1 MREPDHPPVGQEG
14 GHEGGREQ
22 PGQPGQHVPPDRQ
35 QGQRQTRRGQHH
47 QRPVVGEPRP
57 PRDGGAPQG
66 PFPAR
71 VAGAQQHQ
79 RVGGEEEQRV
89 QGVDL
94 GDDGLRPELLRDA
107 EEPGRDQGRRRRRAQ
122 QPRAGVHG
130 AAGQRAEHRARQ
142 VPEERGVAERQ
153 PREQVDDQRVEGI
166 ARRVGDAEVH
176 AGHQEQA
183 VVLQDNGAREGC
195 DVQGEGAEHGR
206 GQRRRVG
213 PAGGDRGGPVRGRAG
228 GGSRSGGSGGRTPPC
243 SGRWYGLP
251 SLRRHRRGADRRV
264 TLPARTCR

>member
-1 MREPDHPPVGQEG
+1 MRKPDHPPVRQEG
-14 GHEGGREQ
+14 GDEGSSEQ
-22 PGQPGQHVPPDRQ
+22 PVQPVKHVPPDRQ
-35 QGQRQTRRGQHH
+35 QGQRQTRRRQHH
-47 QRPVVGEPRP
+47 QRPVIGEARSPG
-57 PRDGGAPQG
+57 DGGAPQG

-107 EEPGRDQGRRRRRAQ
+107 EEPRRDQGRRRRRAQ

-142 VPEERGVAERQ
+142 VPEDGGVAERQ
-153 PREQVDDQRVEGI
+153 PSEQVDDQRVDRI
-166 ARRVGDAEVH
+166 ARRVGDAEMH

-183 VVLQDNGAREGC
+183 VVFQDNGAGQGC
-195 DVQGEGAEHGR
+195 DVQGEGAEHRR

-213 PAGGDRGGPVRGRAG
+213 PAGGERGGPVRGRAG
-228 GGSRSGGSGGRTPPC
+228 GGGRSGASGGHTPAC
-243 SGRWYGLP
+243 AGR
-251 SLRRHRRGADRRV
+251 
-264 TLPARTCR
+264 